1 MSKAAKDLIK
11 KMLVKVPAN
20 RATASEALNDPWIRS
35 FHRGARDPVSGNGNR
50 SRSRSSSPTA
60 VKPLCASALT
70 QLKNFHCERKLQQA
84 VMAYIANSMNTKQ
97 NEDRLLTIFK

>member
-11 KMLVKVPAN
+11 KMLQKLPAN

-35 FHRGARDPVSGNGNR
+35 FNRGAKDINGGTGNG
-50 SRSRSSSPTA
+50 SRSRSSSPTT

-70 QLKNFHCERKLQQA
+70 SLKNFHCERKL
-84 VMAYIANSMNTKQ
+84 
-97 NEDRLLTIFK
+97 

>member
-11 KMLVKVPAN
+11 KMLQKLPTN

-35 FHRGARDPVSGNGNR
+35 FNRGNKDNNGAVGAGA
-50 SRSRSSSPTA
+50 RSRSSSPTT

-70 QLKNFHCERKLQQA
+70 SLKNFHCERKL
-84 VMAYIANSMNTKQ
+84 
-97 NEDRLLTIFK
+97 

>member
-1 MSKAAKDLIK
+1 
-11 KMLVKVPAN
+11 MLQKLPAN
-20 RATASEALNDPWIRS
+20 RITAAEALGDAWIRS
-35 FHRGARDPVSGNGNR
+35 FHRGTKAGGDGKNAGGG

-84 VMAYIANSMNTKQ
+84 VLAYIANSMNTKQ
-97 NEDRLLTIFK
+97 NEDRLLAIFK